1 MSTRPSYSASIYNNR
16 LRTDTINGAQKAP
29 VIDGTYLIRRSD
41 RKVTS
46 SSETPDFRRRVSQ
59 NLHLP
64 ENTYLVSHER
74 ASFPA
79 GYPHLT
85 LTYLPN
91 GDQSVY
97 TGPLPNGFG
106 PDGYLQPPSQAINS
120 TFTRLRLN
128 ALDKI
133 KSMSFNAAQAFAERR
148 QMANL
153 VASSATKIAKAA
165 MAVKRADFK
174 AAKAILGVTQA
185 MKLNSRKGFA
195 GNWLE
200 LQYGWLPLLS
210 DIHGAAEHL
219 SRFNNPDL
227 FPPRPVV
234 SNGKLSY
241 SDKVEPYSGAKTDR
255 HSEVS
260 LRVKYW
266 VTVDSSH
273 MRQLTTLGLT
283 NPALLAWE
291 LLPYSFVVD
300 WFVPVGKWLG
310 TFDATVGLSFVGGF
324 RQMYLKQDVS
334 LTLASNFTYGDFQY
348 TYDAK
353 GHAEMVT
360 LERVRENSF
369 PSPTF
374 PSFKDPFSVTH
385 VANALALLTQVF
397 KR

>member
-1 MSTRPSYSASIYNNR
+1 MSTRPNYNANIYNNR
-16 LRTDTINGAQKAP
+16 LRTDTINGVQKAP
-29 VIDGTYLIRRSD
+29 VVDGTYLIRRSN
-41 RKVTS
+41 RIVTS

-59 NLHLP
+59 KLHLP
-64 ENTYLVSHER
+64 ENEYLVSHER

-85 LTYLPN
+85 LIYLPN

-106 PDGYLQPPSQAINS
+106 PGGYLQPPSQAINS
-120 TFTRLRLN
+120 TFARLKLN
-128 ALDKI
+128 ALDKM
-133 KSMSFNAAQAFAERR
+133 KSMSFNSAQAFAERR
-148 QMANL
+148 QTANL
-153 VASSATKIAKAA
+153 VASSAIKIAKAV
-165 MAVKRADFK
+165 MAVKRADFN
-174 AAKAILGVTQA
+174 AAKAALGVTRA
-185 MKLNSRKGFA
+185 LKLNSRKGFA

-219 SRFNNPDL
+219 ARFNNPDL
-227 FPPRPVV
+227 FPLKPIIC
-234 SNGKLSY
+234 NAKLSY
-241 SDKVEPYSGAKTDR
+241 ADKVEPYPGAHVER
-255 HSEVS
+255 NSEVS

-266 VTVDSSH
+266 VTVDSNH
-273 MRQLTTLGLT
+273 MRQLTTIGLT

-291 LLPYSFVVD
+291 LLPFSFVAD
-300 WFVPVGKWLG
+300 WFIPVGKWLG

-324 RQMYLKQDVS
+324 RQMHLEQKV
-334 LTLASNFTYGDFQY
+334 LFTLSSDTTSGDFRY
-348 TYDAK
+348 IYDAK
-353 GHAEMVT
+353 GHADMVT